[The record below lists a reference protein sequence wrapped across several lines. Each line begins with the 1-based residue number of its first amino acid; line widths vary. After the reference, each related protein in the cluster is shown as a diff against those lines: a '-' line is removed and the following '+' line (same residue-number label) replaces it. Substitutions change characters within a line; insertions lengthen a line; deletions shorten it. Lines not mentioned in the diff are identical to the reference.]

1 VRGTEPVEQRY
12 RLLFERHPL
21 PMWVYD
27 VATLRFLEVNDAA
40 VRHYGYT
47 REEFLGMT
55 ILDIRPV
62 DDVQLIVNVTLHPQ
76 RKGATHNQLWRHRR
90 KDGRVFWVEITSEE
104 VRFQGRPAEVVIA
117 IEAMP
122 SDEYE
127 TDQPAAFAP

>member
-1 VRGTEPVEQRY
+1 MTGNQTIPG
-12 RLLFERHPL
+12 RLGESVAHSPH
-21 PMWVYD
+21 PMWVFD
-27 VATLRFLEVNDAA
+27 QKTLAFLEVNDAA
-40 VRHYGYT
+40 VQHYGYT